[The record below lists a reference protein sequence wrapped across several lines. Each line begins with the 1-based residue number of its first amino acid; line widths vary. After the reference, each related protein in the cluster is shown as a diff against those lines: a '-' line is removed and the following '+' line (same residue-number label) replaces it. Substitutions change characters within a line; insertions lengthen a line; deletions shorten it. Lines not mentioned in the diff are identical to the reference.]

1 MIFKRRTDPRE
12 SVVQAIPSWVLEV
25 DPERARYD
33 VKLLMELF
41 MAAFLSRSTPYGVM
55 QTVREQT
62 PQAVTGSPFPPRLR
76 EALQRTDSPA
86 TLPNY
91 FFLCY
96 AEDVVDPAVASA
108 LRGFEANFARVHR
121 PRLKEVAMACIA
133 AVPSFLE
140 TWFIARGAADGDEPR
155 PQFFQREYE
164 CGLRVLPC
172 RSRDDL
178 PLPGREVVQI
188 LPKVSALVLV
198 QNALAV
204 EPGRGTGPVPR
215 VSTRLEVLSP
225 GRREP
230 RIHKFVLH
238 ERIGDPSPQRLY
250 LTDSEPE
257 WWFTVGSREWDDVY
271 VPDLPCR
278 AELRVALRSN
288 PAAPT
293 EPAVADVT
301 ARVQPPGSQSVQLAT
316 HLEQGVA
323 RSRFLPFEMQAVP
336 ASPENGAGKPVIVR
350 VVSME
355 KAFPVREILNL
366 TRLYNPVL
374 RLAGRLLPLPLGTG
388 RRFGKPIPGRGGRGT
403 GGLNRISDNTQL
415 GTVDLGALV
424 LGLDGDTPYLEVTDP
439 NAERAIQ
446 LVRGG
451 SIAVLQGRTPL
462 QGEDRVRIIS
472 GDERLDLVW
481 RPAGDGRFL
490 EGIEDVFAGGLM
502 LERGERTAEQFV
514 WVGAYEELGPGRG
527 PEDAATCYVVCRGS
541 GGHVPSWPEEDAS
554 HRVATACLVGD
565 PYLSGEGSF
574 GFMLSAQDGRF
585 HTRMLAGPRT
595 GDAAARTFFR
605 APGDRWH
612 PWTGLHSGALEQGG
626 AWHLST
632 VEETWSSQRKLQEFI
647 VGSSLFD
654 ITLSGTL

>member
-1 MIFKRRTDPRE
+1 MIFKRRPDPPE
-12 SVVQAIPSWVLEV
+12 NVVQAIPSWVLEV
-25 DPERARYD
+25 EPERARYD
-33 VKLLMELF
+33 AKLLMELF
-41 MAAFLSRSTPYGVM
+41 MAAFLSRSTPYTAM

-62 PQAVTGSPFPPRLR
+62 PQAVTGTPFPQRLR
-76 EALQRTDSPA
+76 EALQRTESPA

-96 AEDVVDPAVASA
+96 AEDTVDPAVASA

-121 PRLKEVAMACIA
+121 DRLKSVAMACIA
-133 AVPSFLE
+133 AVPSFLD
-140 TWFIARGAADGDEPR
+140 TWFIARGAADGGEAR
-155 PQFFQREYE
+155 PAFFDREYE

-178 PLPGREVVQI
+178 PLPGHKGVQI

-288 PAAPT
+288 PSAPT
-293 EPAVADVT
+293 EPAVADVS
-301 ARVQPPGSQSVQLAT
+301 ARVQPPGSPSVQLAT
-316 HLEQGVA
+316 HLELGIP
-323 RSRFLPFEMQAVP
+323 RSPFLPFEMQAVP
-336 ASPENGAGKPVIVR
+336 AGSENGAGSPVIVR

-374 RLAGRLLPLPLGTG
+374 RLTGRLLPLPKGTG
-388 RRFGKPIPGRGGRGT
+388 RRFGQPGTGGRGS
-403 GGLNRISDNTQL
+403 GGLNRVSDNTQL

-424 LGLDGDTPYLEVTDP
+424 LGLEGDTPYVEVTNP
-439 NAERAIQ
+439 NDERAVQ

-451 SIAVLQGRTPL
+451 SISVVQGRIAL
-462 QGEDRVRIIS
+462 QAEDRVRIIS
-472 GDERLDLVW
+472 GDEQLDLVW

-502 LERGERTAEQFV
+502 LERGERTAGQFV
-514 WVGAYEELGPGRG
+514 WVGSYEELGPGRG
-527 PEDAATCYVVCRGS
+527 PEDATTCYVVCRGS
-541 GGHVPSWPEEDAS
+541 AGHVPSWPEEGAI
-554 HRVATACLVGD
+554 HRVTTACRVGD
-565 PYLSGEGSF
+565 PYLSAEGSF

-585 HTRMLAGPRT
+585 HTRMLSGPRT
-595 GDAAARTFFR
+595 AEAAARTFFR
-605 APGDRWH
+605 AQGERWH
-612 PWTGLHSGALEQGG
+612 PWTGQHSGAPAQGD

-632 VEETWSSQRKLQEFI
+632 AEEAWSTQRKLQEFI

-654 ITLSGTL
+654 IMLSGTL